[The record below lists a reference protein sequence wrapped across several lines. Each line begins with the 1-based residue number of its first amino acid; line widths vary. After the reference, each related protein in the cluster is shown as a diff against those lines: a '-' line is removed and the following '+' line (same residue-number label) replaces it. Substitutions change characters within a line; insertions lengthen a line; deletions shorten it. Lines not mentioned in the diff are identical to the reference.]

1 MSTEVLRTG
10 SSWIEKTP
18 GVCGGEACIRRTRHN
33 VYGLVTWKKL
43 GLADPEILERHPDL
57 TQEDLD
63 VAWTYWRQYPQE
75 IENAIRADEEVDDE
89 FDEED

>member
-33 VYGLVTWKKL
+33 VYGLVIWRKL
-43 GLADPEILERHPDL
+43 GLSDAAILERHPDL
-57 TQEDLD
+57 SQADLD
-63 VAWTYWRQYPQE
+63 VAWTYWHQHPEE
-75 IENAIRADEEVDDE
+75 IEQAIRADEEA
-89 FDEED
+89 